1 MGERLRIL
9 EEIVKSYDY
18 KIALFSSFNFEIG
31 YFERAILNKLFDNG
45 IRKVSLFIDSQ
56 EFEIALMNLDR
67 SSLNI
72 GLGKRYIV
80 SPVDI
85 NGAFHPKMVLL
96 LGEKKAKLIVASAN
110 IKTSGYEKNNEI
122 FNITEYT
129 NKSPEYQDIIVD
141 AIRYFMSLDS
151 ISYGLD
157 SSLINECADFFYYS
171 KSRRN
176 GERYFIGNIDKPII
190 DQLKP
195 IMVDEVKEI
204 RIAVPYFDNK
214 ASAIDALSSLFSE
227 AKIKLYIQQGKSTFP
242 EEYKAKYNM
251 DLFDSFDDNG
261 SAAFYHGKVFLFKT
275 ESKDYIMYGSAN
287 CTMSALL
294 KTYKNGGNVECD
306 LMDIGEPGEFDEF
319 FDNLHVIKNEKLISE
334 PITYDVYQGNRFRF
348 LYAETTNDGVECH
361 FSGKAT
367 EDIEFCYRD
376 NTFKYDKTEDEYTVY
391 INKEI
396 AEGMHIVFDMTIRI
410 GEDEETVRCWIIDRV
425 SISAARKESSYKNNL
440 ENFDIDSDGDKFIED
455 RMNVLRAELMCVDE
469 VNDYNKMKA
478 ILNQQKIMDEDSS
491 EFDNDD
497 FIVDTEL
504 NYQYSN
510 AYKSYSYVERIR
522 GMFLQRFLNPASF
535 RLDTQKEEE
544 GENDKEQEGVEVNKP
559 PRRATSEEKR
569 FEYFVKSRVKGI
581 LNPDYL
587 EKISF
592 EHYLGLIL
600 VIIEI
605 FNKYNTIE
613 NVVDIFKTDYIVE
626 TKIKFVNHLLS
637 LKLENQEKRQEYEE
651 HIIVWAFSIILENHK
666 FIKAQYD
673 GEDEYNM
680 ELKNKHLF
688 KTLEDRFK
696 LRDNI
701 QWLVKKAYDPKYN
714 LDYRIVNEYGVERAV
729 KYLDGLYGF
738 KNNDKLYD
746 YIKVRY
752 GQETGITT
760 EKNNMCIDIISENIK
775 DYLLPDAD
783 VIREV
788 ATSIRNT
795 KGDVK
800 NLVIRIKNGGT
811 SGRLDTIKHT
821 ISLDIYRKWSR
832 TITYKDGRK
841 EMLSGRTVPN

>member
-1 MGERLRIL
+1 MGERIRIID
-9 EEIVKSYDY
+9 EIVKSYDY

-110 IKTSGYEKNNEI
+110 IKTSGYEKNNEV

-129 NKSPEYQDIIVD
+129 NKKPEYQDIIVE

-157 SSLINECADFFYYS
+157 SSLIKECSDFFYYS
-171 KSRRN
+171 KNRKN
-176 GERYFIGNIDKPII
+176 GERYFIGNIDEPII
-190 DQLKP
+190 DQLKT
-195 IMVDEVKEI
+195 IIVEDVKEL

-242 EEYKAKYNM
+242 EEYKAKY
-251 DLFDSFDDNG
+251 DLALFDSFKDND
-261 SAAFYHGKVFLFKT
+261 STAFYHGKVFLFKT
-275 ESKDYIMYGSAN
+275 ASKDYIMYGSAN

-306 LMDIGEPGEFDEF
+306 LMDIGEPGEFDGF
-319 FDNLHVIKNEKLISE
+319 FDNLHIIKNEKLICE

-361 FSGKAT
+361 FSGKTT
-367 EDIEFCYRD
+367 EDIDFCYRD
-376 NTFKYDKTEDEYTVY
+376 NSFKYDNTEDEYIVY
-391 INKEI
+391 IDKEK

-440 ENFDIDSDGDKFIED
+440 EDFDIDSDGNKYIED
-455 RMNVLRAELMCVDE
+455 RMNILRAELMCADE
-469 VNDYNKMKA
+469 INDYNRMKA

-491 EFDNDD
+491 EFEDD

-510 AYKSYSYVERIR
+510 AYKSYSYVEKIR

-535 RLDTQKEEE
+535 RLDTQ
-544 GENDKEQEGVEVNKP
+544 NDKEKNNGEKQEGIEESKP

-569 FEYFVKSRVKGI
+569 FESFVKSRVKGI

-587 EKISF
+587 DKISF
-592 EHYLGLIL
+592 EHYLGIMLI
-600 VIIEI
+600 IIDV
-605 FNKYNTIE
+605 FNRYNMIE
-613 NVVDIFKTDYIVE
+613 NVVDIFKTDYVVE

-637 LKLENQEKRQEYEE
+637 LKLENQEKKQECEE
-651 HIIVWAFSIILENHK
+651 HIIIWAFCIILENHK
-666 FIKAQYD
+666 FIKAQYT

-680 ELKNKHLF
+680 ELKNKKLL
-688 KTLEDRFK
+688 KALEDK
-696 LRDNI
+696 YMLRDDI
-701 QWLVKKAYDPKYN
+701 QRLVKKAYDPKYN
-714 LDYRIVNEYGVERAV
+714 IDYKIVNEYGVERAV
-729 KYLDGLYGF
+729 KYLDSLYGF
-738 KNNDKLYD
+738 KNDDKLYD
-746 YIKVRY
+746 YIKTRY
-752 GQETGITT
+752 GQGIGIII
-760 EKNNMCIDIISENIK
+760 EKNNLCLDMVSEDIKN
-775 DYLLPDAD
+775 YLLPDTD

-788 ATSIRNT
+788 STSIRNT
-795 KGDVK
+795 KKDVK
-800 NLVIRIKNGGT
+800 NLVIRVKNGGT
-811 SGRLDTIKHT
+811 SGHIDMIKHT
-821 ISLDIYRKWSR
+821 ISLDIYRKWGR
-832 TITYKDGRK
+832 TIIYKDGRK
-841 EMLSGRTVPN
+841 EMFSGRTVPNY